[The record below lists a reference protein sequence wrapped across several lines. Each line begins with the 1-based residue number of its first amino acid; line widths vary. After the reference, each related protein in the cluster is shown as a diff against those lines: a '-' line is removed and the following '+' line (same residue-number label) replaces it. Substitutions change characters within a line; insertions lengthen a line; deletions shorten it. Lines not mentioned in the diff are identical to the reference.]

1 MERLIP
7 AGEREET
14 VSFFSFVRSVEF
26 AYVFAWFTADSGHS
40 FVRYS
45 FQEIH
50 LVNCDFSFVVSDGR
64 QRSTFRFQIV
74 WQCFKHFVRNHR
86 LM

>member
-7 AGEREET
+7 AGEREDS
-14 VSFFSFVRSVEF
+14 SFSFQFVRSVEF

-50 LVNCDFSFVVSDGR
+50 EVNCDFSFVVSDGR

-74 WQCFKHFVRNHR
+74 
-86 LM
+86 

>member
-1 MERLIP
+1 MMLLVCGKIDSCRRERRNSFI
-7 AGEREET
+7 
-14 VSFFSFVRSVEF
+14 FFSFVRSVEF

-50 LVNCDFSFVVSDGR
+50 LVNCDFQFCFRWTSMFYVQVSD
-64 QRSTFRFQIV
+64 SLTM
-74 WQCFKHFVRNHR
+74 
-86 LM
+86 L

>member
-50 LVNCDFSFVVSDGR
+50 LVNCDFSLVSDGR

-74 WQCFKHFVRNHR
+74 
-86 LM
+86 

>member
-1 MERLIP
+1 MMLLVCGKIDSYRRER
-7 AGEREET
+7 RT
-14 VSFFSFVRSVEF
+14 SFIFQFVRSVEF

-50 LVNCDFSFVVSDGR
+50 
-64 QRSTFRFQIV
+64 
-74 WQCFKHFVRNHR
+74 
-86 LM
+86 

>member
-1 MERLIP
+1 MMLLVCGKIDSCR
-7 AGEREET
+7 REKKQ
-14 VSFFSFVRSVEF
+14 FYLFQFIRSVEF

-50 LVNCDFSFVVSDGR
+50 LVNCDFSVLVSDGR
-64 QRSTFRFQIV
+64 QRSTFRFQMV
-74 WQCFKHFVRNHR
+74 
-86 LM
+86 

>member
-7 AGEREET
+7 AGEREEI

-50 LVNCDFSFVVSDGR
+50 SVNCGLRELGFQFCFRWTSTFYVQVSD
-64 QRSTFRFQIV
+64 S
-74 WQCFKHFVRNHR
+74 
-86 LM
+86 LAML

>member
-50 LVNCDFSFVVSDGR
+50 LVNCDFSVLVSDGR

-74 WQCFKHFVRNHR
+74 
-86 LM
+86 

>member
-1 MERLIP
+1 MMLLFCGSIDSCRRD
-7 AGEREET
+7 REFS
-14 VSFFSFVRSVEF
+14 VFSFVRSVEF

-40 FVRYS
+40 LVRYS

-50 LVNCDFSFVVSDGR
+50 LVNCDFSFVSDGR

-74 WQCFKHFVRNHR
+74 
-86 LM
+86 

>member
-1 MERLIP
+1 MEVLDSCR
-7 AGEREET
+7 RETEKIHFS
-14 VSFFSFVRSVEF
+14 VFSFVRSVEF

-50 LVNCDFSFVVSDGR
+50 LVNCDFSFVSDGR
-64 QRSTFRFQIV
+64 QRSTFRFQTV
-74 WQCFKHFVRNHR
+74 
-86 LM
+86 